1 MPHAPELR
9 VGKELDN
16 AIVEQVLGSTGP
28 GMEKAF
34 STDLRAAWEIVDFV
48 CNQSFRFEITG
59 KKFWQARFYK
69 SVSHTLET
77 QAFLATGRE
86 PAEAICRAA
95 LAIKGIGGAPEPQS

>member
-1 MPHAPELR
+1 MGLPA
-9 VGKELDN
+9 GTDLD
-16 AIVEQVLGSTGP
+16 AAVLQHVFAAQGSAESLSP
-28 GMEKAF
+28 KPY

-48 CNQSFRFEITG
+48 CNQSFRFELTG
-59 KKFWQARFYK
+59 KKIWQARFYK

-95 LAIKGIGGAPEPQS
+95 LAIKGRVGAP